1 MTDQVIADILA
12 IKLQQDAATESAIRQ
27 KAERAHAQEE
37 LKKIV
42 AQGWKSIKL
51 QLVDSATALN
61 TSLKPGRIEINVEDG
76 QVAAPLLD
84 FMHIRVA
91 RDGQE
96 AGCVALNIDKAG
108 GARFIATIRGARRH
122 EPWERIIA
130 AEHVSLETI
139 NRTVLDFVQIVIQK
153 AGR

>member
-1 MTDQVIADILA
+1 VTDQVIADILA

-42 AQGWKSIKL
+42 AQRWL

-61 TSLKPGRIEINVEDG
+61 TALKPGRIEINVEDG